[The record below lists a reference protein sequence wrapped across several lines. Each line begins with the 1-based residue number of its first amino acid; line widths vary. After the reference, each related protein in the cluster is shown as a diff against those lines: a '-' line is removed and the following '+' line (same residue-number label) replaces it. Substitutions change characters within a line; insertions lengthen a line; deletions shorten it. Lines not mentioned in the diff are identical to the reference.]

1 MNYSNYVEIDE
12 RQRGLTRSQTLNS
25 LSIVGAALLMLFLGL
40 LMRNSA
46 LNARIAFEDQQS
58 GIRAL
63 IPANWLVTSNQ
74 AEFVVQAE
82 DPGALPFK
90 TLLRVSLIP
99 VGAEATPRNVVDTLT
114 LQRAGRLSTYRILA
128 ISPTTVGDNP
138 AIEMDYAYVQADSN
152 PFISV
157 IPIVVRG
164 RDVVVIEEG
173 QAIVV
178 TYREAETRF
187 AENVTFFEAFLASLE
202 F

>member
-1 MNYSNYVEIDE
+1 MNASNYIELDE
-12 RQRGLTRSQTLNS
+12 QQRGLTRSQTLNS
-25 LSIVGAALLMLFLGL
+25 LGVVILALGMLFLGL

-46 LNARIAFEDQQS
+46 LNARAAFVDQQS
-58 GIRAL
+58 GIRVQ
-63 IPANWLVTSNQ
+63 IPANWLISSNQ

-82 DPGALPFK
+82 DPGARPFK

-99 VGAEATPRNVVDTLT
+99 VGAEATPRNVIDTLT
-114 LQRAGRLSTYRILA
+114 LQRAGRLSTYRILS
-128 ISPTTVGDNP
+128 ITPSTIGDSP
-138 AIEMDYAYVQADSN
+138 AIEMDYAYVQADTN

-164 RDVVVIEEG
+164 RDVVVIEDG
-173 QAIVV
+173 QAIIV

-187 AENVTFFEAFLASLE
+187 AENVIYFEAFLASLE